1 LWQAILHEAQEAEQ
15 ADARKRTATRKNHH
29 KAAISSTS
37 NTTISFSPQSPSPAP
52 KTPAGVMPGAEH
64 APFATLAPQ
73 VCFPTSYDTDDDDTV
88 DNKPIFNVPDIESP
102 TFKQSRTRRPCRNRL
117 IRHAR
122 LKSPLR

>member
-1 LWQAILHEAQEAEQ
+1 MKLRRRSKLTPEKEQ
-15 ADARKRTATRKNHH
+15 PRERT
-29 KAAISSTS
+29 
-37 NTTISFSPQSPSPAP
+37 TTKPPSPPPAP